1 MWLKLGTSQPKV
13 LANELIKISKAKQAE
28 EKAEKKKEKAK
39 MRELAKSEAGIMFDC
54 LKQEFVI
61 SAKKGRDYWIC
72 DSNYFKKI
80 MVRNGLHSDADY
92 LYKEVKKICKRNK
105 IRTYSIVEWDEHT
118 TYKFYW
124 N

>member
-80 MVRNGLHSDADY
+80 MVRNGLHSDTDY

-105 IRTYSIVEWDEHT
+105 IRTYFTVEWDEHT